1 MGKNRIT
8 DRPRRWSV
16 VKAAAAV
23 ALLAVVAAGCG
34 SDGGGEGEAA
44 TSSPSLETTS
54 SSQASGTA
62 AITPPGTHLAL
73 GQPAFV
79 QMSVNGVQGIVSV
92 EIVSITVGT
101 PAERAQL
108 NFPSGDAYYVT
119 MVIQN
124 TGSPGDMGNYQPQVD
139 AIQEDGSQAFSVN
152 EPDDF
157 APCPD
162 HAPTELAL
170 GGSFFTCEAYIALP
184 GVRVTSVNY
193 VPGPRIEPIVWS

>member
-1 MGKNRIT
+1 MGNDRMT
-8 DRPRRWSV
+8 NRPRRWSAV
-16 VKAAAAV
+16 AVAAAV
-23 ALLAVVAAGCG
+23 LAVAGCG
-34 SDGGGEGEAA
+34 SGNGSAGEAA

-79 QMSVNGVQGIVSV
+79 QLTVDGVQGVLSIAV
-92 EIVSITVGT
+92 VSIAEGT
-101 PAERAQL
+101 PLERAAL

-124 TGSPGDMGNYQPQVD
+124 TGSPADLGNFEPELD
-139 AIQEDGSQAFSVN
+139 AVQADGSDALSVN

-157 APCPD
+157 PPCPD
-162 HAPTELAL
+162 HGPTELQL
-170 GGSFFTCEAYIALP
+170 GGSFFSCEAYIALP
-184 GVRVTSVNY
+184 GIKVTSVEY
-193 VPGPRIEPIVWS
+193 VAGPQIEPIVWS

>member
-1 MGKNRIT
+1 MGNNRIT

-16 VKAAAAV
+16 AAAA
-23 ALLAVVAAGCG
+23 ALLAVAGCG
-34 SDGGGEGEAA
+34 SGGGSAGEAG

-54 SSQASGTA
+54 SSQVSGTA

-79 QMSVNGVQGIVSV
+79 QLTAADGVQGIVSI
-92 EIVSITVGT
+92 EIVSITTGT
-101 PAERAQL
+101 PLERAAL

-124 TGSPGDMGNYQPQVD
+124 TGSPADMGSYEPEVD
-139 AIQEDGSQAFSVN
+139 AVQEDGLDANSVN

-157 APCPD
+157 PPCPD
-162 HAPTELAL
+162 HGPAELAL
-170 GGSFFTCEAYIALP
+170 GDSFFTCEAYIALP
-184 GVRVTSVNY
+184 GVKVTSVEF
-193 VPGPRIEPIVWS
+193 VPGPQVDPIVWS

>member
-1 MGKNRIT
+1 MGNNRIT
-8 DRPRRWSV
+8 YRPRRWPAV
-16 VKAAAAV
+16 AVAA
-23 ALLAVVAAGCG
+23 ALLAVSGCG
-34 SDGGGEGEAA
+34 SGGGSAGEAA

-79 QMSVNGVQGIVSV
+79 QLTAADGVQGIVSI
-92 EIVSITVGT
+92 EIVSITEGT
-101 PAERAQL
+101 PLERAAL

-124 TGSPGDMGNYQPQVD
+124 TGSPADMGSYEPEVD
-139 AIQEDGSQAFSVN
+139 AVQEDGLDANSVN

-157 APCPD
+157 PPCPD
-162 HAPTELAL
+162 HGPTELAL
-170 GGSFFTCEAYIALP
+170 GASFFTCEAYIALP
-184 GVRVTSVNY
+184 GIRVTSVEY
-193 VPGPRIEPIVWS
+193 VPGPQVDPIVWS